1 MKPHIVG
8 SSQAMLEVF
17 ELLDRIGDNDVTVL
31 ITGESGTGKELVAQA
46 LHQQSKRS
54 KNPFVKIN
62 CAAIPENL
70 IESELFGYEKGSF
83 TGAFQRKL
91 GKFEVANTGTIFL
104 DEIGEMNLATQVKL
118 LRVLQEREFVRVGG
132 IQNIRVDTRVIAA
145 TNKDLMEC
153 IGLGTFRE
161 DLFYRLNVINIRL
174 PSLRERLADIPE
186 LVESFSRQ
194 LYKKFNKPYKPFSDH
209 FIGKL
214 FQYNWPGNV
223 RELQNLI
230 EKTIVLGDE
239 GIIDKKN
246 QEFKSKIELE
256 NKQFI
261 SDGLLNMDYKSAKE
275 MIIESFERE
284 YFEALLKRAEGNM
297 SEAARI
303 SGMHRKNLFVK
314 LRNLNIRYKKTEN

>member
-1 MKPHIVG
+1 MSYTTTKPWILG

-17 ELLDRIGDNDVTVL
+17 SLLERIGDNDVTVL

-46 LHQQSKRS
+46 LHQQSKRK

-83 TGAFQRKL
+83 TGAFQRKP
-91 GKFEVANTGTIFL
+91 GKFEIANSGTIFL

-118 LRVLQEREFVRVGG
+118 LRVLQEKEFVRVGG
-132 IQNIRVDTRVIAA
+132 IQTVHVDTRVIAA
-145 TNKDLMEC
+145 TNKDLIEC
-153 IGLGTFRE
+153 IGDGSFRE

-186 LVESFSRQ
+186 LVESFSR
-194 LYKKFNKPYKPFSDH
+194 KFHAKFNKEYKPFSNH
-209 FIGKL
+209 FMGKL
-214 FQYNWPGNV
+214 FQYDWPGNV

-230 EKTIVLGDE
+230 EKAVVLDDE
-239 GIIDKKN
+239 NVINEEKANNENIK
-246 QEFKSKIELE
+246 FE

-261 SDGLLNMDYKSAKE
+261 NEGMLNMDYKSAKE
-275 MIIESFERE
+275 MIIKSFEKE
-284 YFEALLKRAEGNM
+284 YFSALLKKANNNI

-314 LRNLNIRYKKTEN
+314 LRDLGIK

>member
-1 MKPHIVG
+1 MSYTTTKPWILG

-17 ELLDRIGDNDVTVL
+17 DLLDKIGDNDVTVL
-31 ITGESGTGKELVAQA
+31 ITGESGTGKELIAQA
-46 LHQQSKRS
+46 LHQQSKRK

-83 TGAFQRKL
+83 TGAYQRKL
-91 GKFEVANTGTIFL
+91 GKFEIANTGTIFL
-104 DEIGEMNLATQVKL
+104 DEIGEMNLSTQVKL
-118 LRVLQEREFVRVGG
+118 LRVLQEKEFVRVGG
-132 IQNIRVDTRVIAA
+132 IQTVHVDTRVIAA
-145 TNKDLMEC
+145 TNKDLFEC
-153 IGLGTFRE
+153 IANGTFRE

-186 LVESFSRQ
+186 LVESFSR
-194 LYKKFNKPYKPFSDH
+194 KFHAKFNKEYKPFSNK
-209 FIGKL
+209 FMGKL
-214 FQYNWPGNV
+214 FQYDWPGNI

-230 EKTIVLGDE
+230 EKAVVLDNE
-239 GIIDKKN
+239 NVINEEKDKKN
-246 QEFKSKIELE
+246 IEVE

-261 SDGLLNMDYKSAKE
+261 NEGLLNMDYKSAKE
-275 MIIESFERE
+275 MIIKSFEKE
-284 YFEALLKRAEGNM
+284 YFSALLKKANNNI

-314 LRNLNIRYKKTEN
+314 LRDLGIK

>member
-1 MKPHIVG
+1 MKPRIVG

-31 ITGESGTGKELVAQA
+31 ITGESGTGKELIAQA

-145 TNKDLMEC
+145 TNKDLNEC
-153 IGLGTFRE
+153 IALGTFRE

-186 LVESFSRQ
+186 LVENFSRQ

-214 FQYNWPGNV
+214 FQYNWPGNI

-239 GIIDKKN
+239 KIIDKKN

-275 MIIESFERE
+275 MILESFERE
-284 YFEALLKRAEGNM
+284 YFNALLQRANGNL

-314 LRNLNIRYKKTEN
+314 LRNLNLK

>member
-1 MKPHIVG
+1 M
-8 SSQAMLEVF
+8 
-17 ELLDRIGDNDVTVL
+17 RIANYALRIEDVL
-31 ITGESGTGKELVAQA
+31 RI
-46 LHQQSKRS
+46 
-54 KNPFVKIN
+54 NPFVKIN

-91 GKFEVANTGTIFL
+91 GKFEIANTGTIFL

-153 IGLGTFRE
+153 IALGTFRE

-186 LVESFSRQ
+186 LVEYFSRQ
-194 LYKKFNKPYKPFSDH
+194 LYKKFNKPYKPFPEH

-214 FQYNWPGNV
+214 FQYTWPGNV

-239 GIIDKKN
+239 KIIDKKN

-261 SDGLLNMDYKSAKE
+261 SEGLLSMDYKSAKE

-284 YFEALLKRAEGNM
+284 YFNALLQRANGNL

-314 LRNLNIRYKKTEN
+314 LRNLNIK